1 LAGFDDLRDQRAVVV
16 TTFRRN
22 GEGVPTA
29 VNVAVDGAH
38 AFIRTWSTSGK
49 AKRLGRDPRL
59 EIAPSNL
66 RGKLTGPARAAVAR
80 RLEGEEARSAARLI
94 EAKYP
99 LLQGRL
105 VPWAHRLRHYQTV
118 HYELSIP

>member
-1 LAGFDDLRDQRAVVV
+1 LAGFEDLRDQRTVVV
-16 TTFRRN
+16 RTFRRN
-22 GEGVPTA
+22 GEGVPTP
-29 VNVAVDGAH
+29 VNVAVDGAQ

-66 RGKLTGPARAAVAR
+66 RGKPTGPARSAVAR
-80 RLEGEEARSAARLI
+80 RLEGNEAQAAARLI

-105 VPWAHRLRHYQTV
+105 VPWSHRLRHYQTV